1 MPDEAPDLSRRDQPP
16 ELPDYAGLEA
26 LLSALSLPASL
37 VTLARQRL
45 SPAGHGDYEKWARAV
60 ASLVGLREQPTAL
73 KAALLELSPWRKG
86 PFTFDD
92 LVVDAEWKSDQKW
105 ARVAAAVKP
114 LAGRRLLDVG
124 CGNGYYALQMQ
135 KAGAAMVLGIDP
147 TVLYVMQFLAVC
159 QYTANDNVAV
169 LPLRLH
175 DLPAAS
181 VFDTAFSRGVLYHQ
195 RSPIDHLRQLRETLR
210 PGGQLVLE
218 TLILPGEEPRAVTPP
233 GRYANMKNVWLLP
246 TASELVTWLERC
258 NYSDIE
264 LVDITQTTAD
274 EQRRTEWMTSGSLAD
289 ALNPDDP
296 TLTIEGWPAPRR
308 AILTA
313 SRK

>member
-1 MPDEAPDLSRRDQPP
+1 M
-16 ELPDYAGLEA
+16 
-26 LLSALSLPASL
+26 
-37 VTLARQRL
+37 
-45 SPAGHGDYEKWARAV
+45 
-60 ASLVGLREQPTAL
+60 
-73 KAALLELSPWRKG
+73 
-86 PFTFDD
+86 
-92 LVVDAEWKSDQKW
+92 
-105 ARVAAAVKP
+105 
-114 LAGRRLLDVG
+114 
-124 CGNGYYALQMQ
+124 
-135 KAGAAMVLGIDP
+135 
-147 TVLYVMQFLAVC
+147 
-159 QYTANDNVAV
+159 
-169 LPLRLH
+169 
-175 DLPAAS
+175 
-181 VFDTAFSRGVLYHQ
+181 GVLYHQ